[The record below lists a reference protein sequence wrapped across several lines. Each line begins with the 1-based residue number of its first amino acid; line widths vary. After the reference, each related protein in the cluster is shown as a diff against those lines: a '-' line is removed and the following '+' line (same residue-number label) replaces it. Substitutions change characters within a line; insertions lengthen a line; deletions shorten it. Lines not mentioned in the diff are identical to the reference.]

1 MQTIALP
8 DLHSA
13 YALLNLA
20 QRDKRFYLG
29 RSMFLGLSVWDG
41 DTRRLN
47 ISQAVRELLST
58 MMEPMSI
65 GEINARIEDLTGLKI

>member
-1 MQTIALP
+1 
-8 DLHSA
+8 
-13 YALLNLA
+13 
-20 QRDKRFYLG
+20 
-29 RSMFLGLSVWDG
+29 MFLGLSVWDG

-58 MMEPMSI
+58 MTEPMSI